1 MLSNK
6 FFIRNYPKH
15 CSAIW
20 LPNPK
25 RILISNFFRIFETII
40 LFPVILFGVLITNW
54 PIWPTLYKSLTLTD
68 TYSPLFGSI
77 SETYLGPTQKS
88 MMEIFYKNSQRLKT
102 IDCFHKK
109 APIID
114 AWQGTKYAP
123 EYLKSFKGTEL
134 ALSNMQLMMLWQIPP
149 LTKIHPYF

>member
-6 FFIRNYPKH
+6 FFIRNYPEH

-25 RILISNFFRIFETII
+25 MILISNFFKIFETIT
-40 LFPVILFGVLITNW
+40 LFPVNLFGVLITNVG
-54 PIWPTLYKSLTLTD
+54 PTLYKPLTLTD

-134 ALSNMQLMMLWQIPP
+134 ALSYMQLMMLWQIHP